1 MTGVRVSATGL
12 TVRIGG
18 VTVLDG
24 VDVELRPA
32 TLTAVVGPSG
42 SGKTTLFNVLAELQE
57 PSAGRVEFDGTPIAA
72 SSVRIGL
79 VHQAFALLS
88 LLTAAENVEL
98 AAQVLGG
105 DGDAIRVS
113 AQSCLA
119 AVNLVDRADHL
130 LEELSGGEQQRVAI
144 ARAMITEPQ
153 LMLADE
159 PTAQL
164 DHDTRE
170 TIVAILR
177 RMADD
182 GATVVVA
189 THDPEVA
196 ALCDDVVELNSG
208 RVTIPGRHRIA
219 ATSGPSPGPR
229 AGNERR

>member
-1 MTGVRVSATGL
+1 MAVSATAAARMRTLEYDNFDALSGML
-12 TVRIGG
+12 QVLRSIG
-18 VTVLDG
+18 
-24 VDVELRPA
+24 A
-32 TLTAVVGPSG
+32 AI
-42 SGKTTLFNVLAELQE
+42 LQGAIQRRA
-57 PSAGRVEFDGTPIAA
+57 SAGRVEFDGTPIAA

>member
-1 MTGVRVSATGL
+1 MAAGVRVSATGL

-18 VTVLDG
+18 VTVLDE
-24 VDVELRPA
+24 VDVEFRPA

-42 SGKTTLFNVLAELQE
+42 SGKTTLFNVLARFQE
-57 PSAGRVEFDGTPIAA
+57 PSAGQVDIDGLPIA
-72 SSVRIGL
+72 SSAARIGV

-98 AAQVLGG
+98 AAQVRGVPA
-105 DGDAIRVS
+105 DSIRVS
-113 AQSCLA
+113 ARRCLV
-119 AVNLVDRADHL
+119 AVDLMERAEHL
-130 LEELSGGEQQRVAI
+130 LEEMSGGEQQRVAI

-164 DHDTRE
+164 DHDTRQ

-177 RMADD
+177 AMADE

-196 ALCDDVVELNSG
+196 ALCDDVVELDSG
-208 RVTIPGRHRIA
+208 RMVTR
-219 ATSGPSPGPR
+219 
-229 AGNERR
+229 